1 MLNKLSRFIER
12 HLQPA
17 GGVSPTLS
25 GHQKQLAVAALLVEV
40 AMADH
45 QFSEAELQ
53 NIGAILKRK
62 FTLSP
67 DELDELISLA
77 KHETN
82 HATSLHQFTQLINQY
97 CNQEEKFN
105 LMKAMWEMA
114 YADGDL
120 DKYEDYIIRKIA
132 DLIYVPH
139 TEFIRAKSLV
149 KANLATA
156 PDTTNTNN

>member
-17 GGVSPTLS
+17 SGASPVLS
-25 GHQKQLAVAALLVEV
+25 DHQKQLAVAALLIEV
-40 AMADH
+40 AIADH
-45 QFSEAELQ
+45 QFSETELTNLGVILERKFSLSRDELAELI
-53 NIGAILKRK
+53 N
-62 FTLSP
+62 
-67 DELDELISLA
+67 LA
-77 KHETN
+77 KNETN

-97 CNQEEKFN
+97 CTTEEKFR

-120 DKYEDYIIRKIA
+120 NKYEDYIIRKVA

-139 TEFIRAKSLV
+139 TEFIRAKSVV
-149 KANLATA
+149 KARLL
-156 PDTTNTNN
+156 NTDN

>member
-1 MLNKLSRFIER
+1 MLNKLTRFIER

-17 GGVSPTLS
+17 GGASPTLTD
-25 GHQKQLAVAALLVEV
+25 HQKQLAVAALLVEV

-45 QFSEAELQ
+45 QFSESELQ
-53 NIGAILKRK
+53 NISAILKRK
-62 FTLSP
+62 FTLSS
-67 DELDELISLA
+67 DEIDELISLA

-97 CNQEEKFN
+97 CNEGEKFN

-120 DKYEDYIIRKIA
+120 NKYEDYIIRKIA

-139 TEFIRAKSLV
+139 SEFIRAKSIV
-149 KANLATA
+149 KAGL
-156 PDTTNTNN
+156 

>member
-17 GGVSPTLS
+17 SGVSNTLS
-25 GHQKQLAVAALLVEV
+25 DHQKQLAVAALLVEV

-53 NIGAILKRK
+53 NLGVILTNK
-62 FTLSP
+62 FALSNE
-67 DELDELISLA
+67 ELNELINLA
-77 KHETN
+77 KNETN
-82 HATSLHQFTQLINQY
+82 HATSLHQFTQLINQH
-97 CNQEEKFN
+97 CSVEEKFT

-114 YADGDL
+114 YADGNL
-120 DKYEDYIIRKIA
+120 DKYEDYIIRKVA

-139 TEFIRAKSLV
+139 SEFIRSKSLV
-149 KANLATA
+149 KAGLVL
-156 PDTTNTNN
+156 DS

>member
-1 MLNKLSRFIER
+1 VLNKLSRFIER

-17 GGVSPTLS
+17 GGSSPVLS
-25 GHQKQLAVAALLVEV
+25 DHQKQLAVAALLVEV

-45 QFSEAELQ
+45 QFSEVEMNNLSV
-53 NIGAILKRK
+53 ILERK
-62 FTLSP
+62 FSLSN
-67 DELDELISLA
+67 DELTELISLA
-77 KHETN
+77 KNETN

-97 CNQEEKFN
+97 CTTEEKFK
-105 LMKAMWEMA
+105 LMRAMWEMA

-120 DKYEDYIIRKIA
+120 DKYEDYIIRKVA

-149 KANLATA
+149 KASLLSAE
-156 PDTTNTNN
+156 D

>member
-1 MLNKLSRFIER
+1 MLSKLSRFIKH

-17 GGVSPTLS
+17 GGASPTFS
-25 GHQKQLAVAALLVEV
+25 DHQKQLAVAALLVEV

-45 QFSEAELQ
+45 QFSDAELQ
-53 NIGAILKRK
+53 NIGSILKRK
-62 FTLSP
+62 FALSP
-67 DELDELISLA
+67 SELGELIDLA

-120 DKYEDYIIRKIA
+120 NKYEDYIIRKVA

-149 KANLATA
+149 KASL
-156 PDTTNTNN
+156 

>member
-17 GGVSPTLS
+17 GGASAALS
-25 GHQKQLAVAALLVEV
+25 DHQKQLAVAALLVEV

-45 QFSEAELQ
+45 QFSEVELD
-53 NIGAILKRK
+53 NLGAILNRK
-62 FTLSP
+62 FSLSP
-67 DELDELISLA
+67 DELAELISLA
-77 KHETN
+77 KNETN
-82 HATSLHQFTQLINQY
+82 HATSLHQFTQLINQH
-97 CNQEEKFN
+97 CTTEEKFK

-120 DKYEDYIIRKIA
+120 DKYEDYIIRKVA

-149 KANLATA
+149 KANLLNA
-156 PDTTNTNN
+156 DI

>member
-17 GGVSPTLS
+17 DGVSPALS
-25 GHQKQLAVAALLVEV
+25 DHQKQLAVAALLIEV

-45 QFSEAELQ
+45 QFSELELQ
-53 NIGAILKRK
+53 NINGILKRK
-62 FTLSP
+62 FSLSP
-67 DELDELISLA
+67 DELDELVNLA

-97 CNQEEKFN
+97 CSQEEKFN

-120 DKYEDYIIRKIA
+120 NKYEDYIIRKVA

-139 TEFIRAKSLV
+139 SEFIRTKSLV
-149 KANLATA
+149 KASLLNQ
-156 PDTTNTNN
+156 

>member
-17 GGVSPTLS
+17 GGGSPVLS
-25 GHQKQLAVAALLVEV
+25 DHQKQLAVAALLIEV

-45 QFSEAELQ
+45 QFSAAELH
-53 NIGAILKRK
+53 NLGVILERK
-62 FTLSP
+62 FSLSP
-67 DELDELISLA
+67 DELADLINLA
-77 KHETN
+77 KNETN

-97 CNQEEKFN
+97 CTSEEKFK

-120 DKYEDYIIRKIA
+120 DKYEDYIVRKVA

-149 KANLATA
+149 KASLLSAGNE
-156 PDTTNTNN
+156 

>member
-17 GGVSPTLS
+17 GGASPVLS
-25 GHQKQLAVAALLVEV
+25 DHQKQLAVAALLIEV

-45 QFSEAELQ
+45 QFSETELH
-53 NIGAILKRK
+53 NMGVILERK
-62 FTLSP
+62 FSLSQ
-67 DELDELISLA
+67 DEQADLINLA
-77 KHETN
+77 KNETN

-97 CNQEEKFN
+97 CTAEEKFN

-114 YADGDL
+114 YADGNL
-120 DKYEDYIIRKIA
+120 DKYEDYVIRKVA

-149 KANLATA
+149 KASLLSAEN
-156 PDTTNTNN
+156 